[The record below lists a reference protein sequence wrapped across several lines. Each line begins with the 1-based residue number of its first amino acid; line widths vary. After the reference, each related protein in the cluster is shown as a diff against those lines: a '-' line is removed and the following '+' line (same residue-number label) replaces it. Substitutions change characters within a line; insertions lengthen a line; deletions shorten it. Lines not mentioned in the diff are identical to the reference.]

1 MLHYFKKRATA
12 KMDEAKKC
20 INTGKDHKS
29 NPRTQARA
37 WEMCRQLLSEAERDL
52 NLALDNS
59 DYSTEK
65 EFIQKD
71 IEFLEKMKKTSRKPE
86 NR

>member
-1 MLHYFKKRATA
+1 
-12 KMDEAKKC
+12 
-20 INTGKDHKS
+20 
-29 NPRTQARA
+29 
-37 WEMCRQLLSEAERDL
+37 MCRQLLSEAERDL
-52 NLALDNS
+52 NLAMDNS

-71 IEFLEKMKKTSRKPE
+71 IEFLERMKKTSKKPE